1 MKTIEDI
8 KYLMVGKGLI
18 TDLADLLRAND
29 EEFAESEKNYLAA
42 VEILRKELP
51 PGSSPTLDDYLAAC
65 ESDVISAVA
74 YAGYLGFR
82 VNLENFHHPIG
93 INFVRLDTIDYLKGH
108 LFGHFPVNYRNAQVR
123 EAFSKSLPVAFK
135 QLHDYI
141 RDYIENVR
149 RSHEQVIDSVN
160 IDTVLFAGYDT
171 DKQANADRIYDQ
183 LPVIIFDDFTTA
195 SQYVNFKF
203 KVKSSAMKILTPVKE
218 LVLPKYIYKRWQIR
232 LCM

>member
-42 VEILRKELP
+42 VEIRRKELP

-141 RDYIENVR
+141 QDYFTHMECAGPKLA
-149 RSHEQVIDSVN
+149 HY
-160 IDTVLFAGYDT
+160 AGYIIG
-171 DKQANADRIYDQ
+171 NLI
-183 LPVIIFDDFTTA
+183 LPWVEPGYREDACQTMAFAAETK
-195 SQYVNFKF
+195 KF
-203 KVKSSAMKILTPVKE
+203 MGM
-218 LVLPKYIYKRWQIR
+218 LP
-232 LCM
+232 L

>member
-51 PGSSPTLDDYLAAC
+51 SGSSPTLDDYLAAC

-93 INFVRLDTIDYLKGH
+93 IDFVRLDTIDYLKGH

-141 RDYIENVR
+141 QDYFTHMECAGPNLA
-149 RSHEQVIDSVN
+149 HY
-160 IDTVLFAGYDT
+160 AGYIIG
-171 DKQANADRIYDQ
+171 NLI
-183 LPVIIFDDFTTA
+183 LPWVEPGYREDACQTMAFAAETK
-195 SQYVNFKF
+195 KF
-203 KVKSSAMKILTPVKE
+203 MGILP
-218 LVLPKYIYKRWQIR
+218 L
-232 LCM
+232 

>member
-8 KYLMVGKGLI
+8 KYLRVGKGLI

-141 RDYIENVR
+141 QDYFTHMECAGPKLA
-149 RSHEQVIDSVN
+149 HY
-160 IDTVLFAGYDT
+160 AGYIIG
-171 DKQANADRIYDQ
+171 NLI
-183 LPVIIFDDFTTA
+183 LPWVEPGYREDACQTMAFAAETK
-195 SQYVNFKF
+195 KF
-203 KVKSSAMKILTPVKE
+203 MGM
-218 LVLPKYIYKRWQIR
+218 LP
-232 LCM
+232 L

>member
-141 RDYIENVR
+141 QDYFTHMECAGPKLA
-149 RSHEQVIDSVN
+149 HY
-160 IDTVLFAGYDT
+160 AGYIIG
-171 DKQANADRIYDQ
+171 NLI
-183 LPVIIFDDFTTA
+183 LPWVEPGYREDACQTMAFAAET
-195 SQYVNFKF
+195 K
-203 KVKSSAMKILTPVKE
+203 KLMGM
-218 LVLPKYIYKRWQIR
+218 LP
-232 LCM
+232 L

>member
-141 RDYIENVR
+141 QDYFTHMECAGPKLA
-149 RSHEQVIDSVN
+149 HY
-160 IDTVLFAGYDT
+160 AGYIIG
-171 DKQANADRIYDQ
+171 NHI
-183 LPVIIFDDFTTA
+183 LPWVEPGYREDACQTMAFAAETK
-195 SQYVNFKF
+195 KF
-203 KVKSSAMKILTPVKE
+203 MGM
-218 LVLPKYIYKRWQIR
+218 LP
-232 LCM
+232 L

>member
-51 PGSSPTLDDYLAAC
+51 SGSSPTLDDYLAAC

-141 RDYIENVR
+141 QDYFTHMECAGPKLA
-149 RSHEQVIDSVN
+149 HY
-160 IDTVLFAGYDT
+160 AGYIIG
-171 DKQANADRIYDQ
+171 NLI
-183 LPVIIFDDFTTA
+183 LPWVEPGYREDACQTMAFAAETK
-195 SQYVNFKF
+195 KF
-203 KVKSSAMKILTPVKE
+203 MGM
-218 LVLPKYIYKRWQIR
+218 LP
-232 LCM
+232 L